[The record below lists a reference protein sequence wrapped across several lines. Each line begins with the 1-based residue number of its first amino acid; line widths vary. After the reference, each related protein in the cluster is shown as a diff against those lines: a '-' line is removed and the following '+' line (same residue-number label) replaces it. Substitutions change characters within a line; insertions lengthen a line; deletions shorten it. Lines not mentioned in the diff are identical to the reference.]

1 MRRCRSS
8 GRNLSGNFYEPVIK
22 DGAIFISD
30 AHENANRDGFLKFL
44 RAVESGEISAPQ
56 IFLIGDMFDFL
67 CGEGEYTRNFYAE
80 HLKLIDKI
88 SEKID
93 VFYFEGNHD
102 FRLANLFKKT
112 REIFDGRETI
122 KIYDIRAQP
131 ANFKTIGGE
140 RAQIAHGDI
149 FLPFID
155 KYALRFLRLRWFLK
169 FMNALDKISD
179 FKISKAI
186 LAKLTKKNLHYKI
199 SNFKELMSKH
209 LQGFEADIVIEGH
222 YHQGELFDI
231 YDRFYINLPCFACE
245 QSYFVVE
252 YAQQKLNLLKMSLKG
267 H

>member
-1 MRRCRSS
+1 MSEY
-8 GRNLSGNFYEPVIK
+8 LYTPIIK
-22 DGAIFISD
+22 DGAIFIGD
-30 AHENANRDGFLKFL
+30 AHENVNRDGFLKFL
-44 RAVESGEISAPQ
+44 HAIDNGKIPEPPQ
-56 IFLIGDMFDFL
+56 IFLLGDMFDFL
-67 CGEGEYTRNFYAE
+67 TGEGEYTREFYAE
-80 HLKLIDKI
+80 HLGLINKI
-88 SEKID
+88 SEKIEI
-93 VFYFEGNHD
+93 FYFEGNHD
-102 FRLANLFKKT
+102 FRLLNLFNK
-112 REIFDGRETI
+112 REICDGRDMQGRKGV
-122 KIYDIRAQP
+122 KIYDICAQP
-131 ANFKTIGGE
+131 ANFQTTSGE
-140 RAQIAHGDI
+140 HVQIAHGDI

-169 FMNALDKISD
+169 FMNALDKILD

-209 LQGFEADIVIEGH
+209 LQGFDASIVIEGH

>member
-1 MRRCRSS
+1 MSKY
-8 GRNLSGNFYEPVIK
+8 LYAPTIK
-22 DGAIFISD
+22 DGSIFIGD
-30 AHENANRDGFLKFL
+30 AHENVNRDGFLKFL
-44 RAVESGEISAPQ
+44 RAIDSGEIKEPPQ
-56 IFLIGDMFDFL
+56 IFLLGDMFDFL
-67 CGEGEYTRNFYAE
+67 TGEGEYTINFYAE

-88 SEKID
+88 SEKIEI
-93 VFYFEGNHD
+93 FYFEGNHD
-102 FRLANLFKKT
+102 FRLSNLLKKT
-112 REIFDGRETI
+112 REICEGHEMQSG
-122 KIYDIRAQP
+122 KGVMVYDICAQP
-131 ANFKTIGGE
+131 ANFKTISGE
-140 RAQIAHGDI
+140 HVQIAHGDI

-169 FMNALDKISD
+169 FMNALDKILD

-209 LQGFEADIVIEGH
+209 LQGFDASIVIEGH